1 MINRALLPA
10 GGGEN
15 MLHCT
20 DMTVLERQRAR
31 NKWQQEQQQQFQLQQ
46 QEISYFTELV
56 DVFHQ
61 AGFHEGGLSEV
72 VTRSVKPDPGL
83 VDNGWNNDRV
93 VGYGVGLPYNNGLG
107 FELNYGAI
115 SRTSS
120 CPPEA
125 DAAVAAATVKGSES
139 VVSDKISSGAGRESS
154 KKRKVDKIQNNSKVV
169 AEEDTRDKRIKGCAE
184 QGESKITEKN
194 NNKNSR
200 NNNTNKNNNSNK
212 ENSDE
217 TSKDNSKVSEVQK
230 PDYIHVRARRG
241 QATDSHSLAERVRRE
256 KISERMKYLQDL
268 VPGCDKIT
276 GKAGMLDEIINY
288 VQSLQRQVEFLSMK
302 VAAANPRLDFN
313 VDNLFAKEAFPAC
326 SINFPTIGMSSDMT
340 NPAYL
345 QFNPAQQQLVACCGL
360 DMGIDPPDMA
370 LKRTT
375 SAPVSIP
382 ETFLD
387 PSCFTQTHPPPT
399 WDADLQNLYNVAFDQ
414 GRQTSFQTQP
424 FTGSIE
430 ASNLKMEM

>member
-1 MINRALLPA
+1 
-10 GGGEN
+10 

-31 NKWQQEQQQQFQLQQ
+31 IKWQQEQQQQFQLQQ
-46 QEISYFTELV
+46 QEISYFTELA

-83 VDNGWNNDRV
+83 VDNGWNNDHV

-125 DAAVAAATVKGSES
+125 VAAVAEATVKGSES
-139 VVSDKISSGAGRESS
+139 VVSDMISSGAGRESS

-169 AEEDTRDKRIKGCAE
+169 AEEDTRDKRIKGLT
-184 QGESKITEKN
+184 KT
-194 NNKNSR
+194 
-200 NNNTNKNNNSNK
+200 
-212 ENSDE
+212 NSDE

-302 VAAANPRLDFN
+302 LAAANPRLDFN

-387 PSCFTQTHPPPT
+387 SSCFTQTHPPPT